1 MAKAQSKKSAA
12 NKSKKKKPESV
23 PYHKRPDK
31 LETKKWQIEL
41 RRQFAETQSYFIVNE
56 GDHPVYSDYQ
66 VSNPTYES
74 TYKVAIRSKDIGL
87 NFCSCP
93 DFKTSNLGTCKH
105 IEWTFLHL
113 RNKRGTKKYFK
124 TPPARA
130 YSSVYLHYDDQR
142 SIRLRIGTEG
152 QTELEAL
159 AKNYFDEQGVMYPDA
174 YLRFEHF
181 LEKARAIQPDLRCY
195 EDALEYI
202 LQQREDQSRERRVA
216 EIAQHSETYF
226 KNLLKVDL
234 FPYQTEGVL
243 FAAKTGRCLIADEM
257 GLGKTVQALGAAE
270 LLRQEHR
277 IGSALIVCPTSLKYQ
292 WKTEIEKFTGATAL
306 VIEGLQHKR
315 KAQYEN
321 DQSFF
326 KIITYNVVVQ
336 DAKLINS
343 ILAPDLIILD
353 EAQRIKNWN
362 TKISRAVKSL
372 NIRYR
377 FVLTGTPL
385 ENKIEEL
392 YSIVQFVDPYVLGPL
407 YSFLERH
414 QVKTENGRVVGYQ
427 DLGAVNRALQP
438 VMVRRLKK
446 DVLKQLPERMD
457 KNLFVPMTKE
467 QSDMHRAY
475 ADEVAQL
482 VAKWQRFHF
491 LNEQDRRRLLTFLNL
506 MKMCCASTFVV
517 DQKTRHDTK
526 IDELMCILEEAL
538 VDPEIKVVVFSQWE
552 RMTRLVAQELQERE
566 VPFESLHGGISSEER
581 GKMLIRFNNTPEC
594 RVFLSTDAG
603 GVGLNLQSA
612 SLLINLDVPWNPAVL
627 EQRIGRIYRMGQERR
642 VNVINLVSIGTLE
655 HRLLDTLKFKA
666 SMAAG
671 VLDNGEE
678 NIFLGEDRFKE
689 FMHSVENLTQ
699 RIEAE
704 AEVDAIS
711 PVEDTE
717 ELIGAGKVE
726 EQPVPEDEDNTES
739 LEEESVTPVEAS
751 PQKEAG
757 KRSATS
763 DSSKESKPETSPS
776 PQRQSAGG
784 GGGGNGGNTPG
795 NGDNPGEL
803 APPSSPQALVSM
815 GVNFLSGLSQ
825 TLASP
830 EKTAELVNS
839 LVQKDEAT
847 GQTFLKIPVQNQE
860 VVSNALQVLGALFG
874 GLNK

>member
-1 MAKAQSKKSAA
+1 MAKAQNKKSNTAK
-12 NKSKKKKPESV
+12 NKKKKPETVS
-23 PYHKRPDK
+23 YHKKPDK
-31 LETKKWQIEL
+31 LETKKWQINL

-56 GDHPVYSDYQ
+56 GDHPVYSDFL
-66 VSNPTYES
+66 VSNPTYDS
-74 TYKVAIRSKDIGL
+74 TYKVAIRSKDIGQ
-87 NFCSCP
+87 NFCACP
-93 DFKTSNLGTCKH
+93 DFKTNNLGTCKH
-105 IEWTFLHL
+105 IEWTLRHL
-113 RNKRGTKKYFK
+113 SNKRGLKKYFK
-124 TPPARA
+124 IVPLRS
-130 YSSVYLHYDDQR
+130 YSSIYLHYGEQR
-142 SIRLRIGTEG
+142 SIRIRIGSE
-152 QTELEAL
+152 QQAELKAL
-159 AKNYFDEQGVMYPDA
+159 ANNYFDERGEMYPHA
-174 YLRFEHF
+174 YLDFEHF
-181 LEKARAIQPDLRCY
+181 LEKARAIQPHLRCY
-195 EDALEYI
+195 EDALEFI
-202 LQQREDQSRERRVA
+202 LQQREDQSRQRRVA
-216 EIAQHSETYF
+216 EIEQHQDKYF
-226 KNLLKVDL
+226 KNLLKVEL
-234 FPYQTEGVL
+234 FPYQKEGVL

-257 GLGKTVQALGAAE
+257 GLGKTVQAIGAAE

-277 IGSALIVCPTSLKYQ
+277 IGNVLIVCPTSLKYQ
-292 WKTEIEKFTGATAL
+292 WKTEIEKFTGTSAT
-306 VIEGLQHKR
+306 VIEGMQHKR

-336 DAKLINS
+336 DAKLINN
-343 ILAPDLIILD
+343 LLNPDLIILD

-407 YSFLERH
+407 HSFLERH
-414 QVKTENGRVVGYQ
+414 QVKTDSGRVVGYQ
-427 DLGAVNRALQP
+427 DLGAINRALQP

-457 KNLFVPMTKE
+457 KNLFVPMTRE
-467 QSDMHRAY
+467 QSDMHGAY
-475 ADEVAQL
+475 GDEVAKL

-538 VDPEIKVVVFSQWE
+538 VDEEVKVVIFSQWE

-566 VPFESLHGGISSEER
+566 VLFESLHGGVNSEER
-581 GKMLIRFNNTPEC
+581 GAMLTRFNNTPEC

-689 FMHSVENLTQ
+689 FMNSVENLTQ
-699 RIEAE
+699 GISQE
-704 AEVDAIS
+704 AEVDEIAPI
-711 PVEDTE
+711 EDTE
-717 ELIGAGKVE
+717 ELVGEGKVE
-726 EQPVPEDEDNTES
+726 DSIPAEIEFEEGSELPA
-739 LEEESVTPVEAS
+739 EESV
-751 PQKEAG
+751 
-757 KRSATS
+757 
-763 DSSKESKPETSPS
+763 KPEKSSSPNAGDAPKRPATASSSPEGSPEAQAKSPS
-776 PQRQSAGG
+776 PS
-784 GGGGNGGNTPG
+784 TPG
-795 NGDNPGEL
+795 GAVQGSRGDGAEV
-803 APPSSPQALVSM
+803 APPSSPQELVSM
-815 GVNFLSGLSQ
+815 GVSFLSGLSQ
-825 TLASP
+825 TLSSP

-839 LVQKDEAT
+839 LVQKDEST
-847 GQTFLKIPVQNQE
+847 GQTYLKIPVQNQE

-874 GLNK
+874 GLKQ